1 MDIRPKNL
9 EAVRIIIRH
18 PSPITIKQTRGPS
31 LKYFRPFSKKRTFL
45 TAQFYGFTLALVIA
59 VNFATS
65 GFANAQS
72 GENYEKKL
80 RELSDTIDEIQQQLL
95 STKTLKDELQQ
106 SLRVS
111 EQEIGEYTKKIKAIK
126 EALSREKKS

>member
-1 MDIRPKNL
+1 M
-9 EAVRIIIRH
+9 
-18 PSPITIKQTRGPS
+18 
-31 LKYFRPFSKKRTFL
+31 KYYRPFSKKRTFI
-45 TAQFYGFTLALVIA
+45 TAQFHGFTLALVIA

-72 GENYEKKL
+72 GEDYEKKL
-80 RELSDTIDEIQQQLL
+80 GELSEAIDTIQQQLL
-95 STKTLKDELQQ
+95 GTKTLKDELQR

-111 EQEIGEYTKKIKAIK
+111 EQEIGEYAKKIKVIK